1 MLNSEPQLRQTDII
15 LDFDVF
21 VFQRPPETL
30 HFCIIPTATLSIHAD
45 LNVASLQL
53 FNELIAG
60 ELVALVGI
68 KDFRLAKTFYRHSQC
83 FHTMKSIHRIDHI
96 ISH

>member
-30 HFCIIPTATLSIHAD
+30 HFCIVAAASAPVHAD
-45 LNVASLQL
+45 LNSIILQ
-53 FNELIAG
+53 FFDELITGKLA
-60 ELVALVGI
+60 ALVGI
-68 KDFRLAKTFYRHSQC
+68 KDFRLSKAFYRHSQR
-83 FHTMKSIHRIDHI
+83 FHTVASIVLTTL
-96 ISH
+96 

>member
-30 HFCIIPTATLSIHAD
+30 HFCIITTATSSIHAD
-45 LNVASLQL
+45 LNVVSLQL
-53 FNELIAG
+53 FNELIAC
-60 ELVALVGI
+60 ELAALVRI
-68 KDFRLAKTFYRHSQC
+68 EDFWLAKTFYRHSQC

>member
-30 HFCIIPTATLSIHAD
+30 HFCIIPTATSSIHAD
-45 LNVASLQL
+45 LNVVSLQL

-60 ELVALVGI
+60 ELAALVGI
-68 KDFRLAKTFYRHSQC
+68 EDFRLSKAFYRH
-83 FHTMKSIHRIDHI
+83 F
-96 ISH
+96 